1 MKATRDD
8 LKDISDELLGIEY
21 GELHIH
27 IRGGKIISLSTI
39 KSRLKNQLTNDKQY
53 AISESVEGSRPN
65 R

>member
-53 AISESVEGSRPN
+53 AISESVEGIRPN

>member
-1 MKATRDD
+1 MKATKDD
-8 LKDISDELLGIEY
+8 LLEITDELLGIEY

-39 KSRLKNQLTNDKQY
+39 KSRLKYPLTNVKQC
-53 AISESVEGSRPN
+53 AISKSIEGSRPN